1 MAECPTIVYI
11 IPPKKEC
18 LQIIENHIEGNNKK
32 SDDNRDEAKKKVE
45 YHIIFFPKIN
55 LECQNYISES
65 FNCAYF
71 NKYNLNIDL
80 YPLDYEI
87 ISLELNNSF
96 HELYVTNNYKILI

>member
-1 MAECPTIVYI
+1 MAECSIIVYI

-32 SDDNRDEAKKKVE
+32 MDNNYDESKKKME

-55 LECQNYISES
+55 LECQNYINNSN
-65 FNCAYF
+65 NCAYF
-71 NKYNLNIDL
+71 NKYNLNMDI

-87 ISLELNNSF
+87 LSLD
-96 HELYVTNNYKILI
+96 T